1 MINLFNQPLDTNCMA
16 QKDTLYKLIKSLAPS
31 EKSYVVKKL
40 NANEKNKALVF
51 LYTILNNQKELDE
64 ENIRKKYTRK
74 YDLKTLPV
82 HKNKLY
88 EAILLWLVD
97 LNQTNS
103 IETIVAAN
111 FAKLDILISK
121 SLYPEALRE
130 IENIEEIADKHQ
142 LPLIKITALDRYIKL
157 MFDASTGTYDY
168 DVIIEKLAQQKES
181 LKEYTAYN
189 KITSLRVSLNKARF
203 KMSSDNERQKN
214 YSFLNDALERAKPND
229 FHFLAPKLN
238 YFHSIGNIH
247 LFSGNYAEALAA
259 YKEVVDCL
267 DHSAELIERYS
278 ENYLS
283 AYHNMC
289 LCYVQLKNDKE
300 TINSINKIKDT
311 DSKNTHLAYRIKERY
326 IINIQFYYILKKEY
340 AKLSAIVNEYEND
353 LISNY
358 FMYRATLY
366 VSIAL
371 NCCITYLNMGDYKK
385 SLKWSNHLIN
395 TKFSVAYDSLAFN
408 RLFNLIIHY
417 ELNNLDHIESVLLSY
432 EKYLV
437 KISQYNFLQKE
448 TIRFFKSL
456 VGENN
461 PVEIKKLFGNYK
473 QALSSIDSTEFTN
486 YTEVTTTIIEW
497 VDLKLS

>member
-1 MINLFNQPLDTNCMA
+1 MA

-40 NANEKNKALVF
+40 NATEKNESLIF
-51 LYTILNNQKELDE
+51 LYGILNSQKELDDE
-64 ENIRKKYTRK
+64 TIRKKYTRK
-74 YDLKTLPV
+74 YDLKTLPI

-88 EAILLWLVD
+88 EAILQWLVE
-97 LNQTNS
+97 LNQANS
-103 IETIVAAN
+103 VEAVVAAL
-111 FAKLDILISK
+111 FAKLGVLISK
-121 SLYPEALRE
+121 SLYTEALRE

-142 LPLIKITALDRYIKL
+142 LPLVKISAIDHYIKL
-157 MFDASTGTYDY
+157 MFDGPTGTYDY
-168 DVIIEKLAQQKES
+168 DAIIEKIKQQQNS
-181 LKEYTAYN
+181 LHEYKTYSE
-189 KITSLRVSLNKARF
+189 ITSLRVSLNKARF
-203 KMSSDNERQKN
+203 KMSSDEERQKN
-214 YSFLNDALERAKPND
+214 YTFLNDMLEKSDLKN

-238 YFHSIGNIH
+238 YLHSKGNLH
-247 LFSGNYAEALAA
+247 LFSGNYSEALEA
-259 YKEVVDCL
+259 YKQVVDCL
-267 DHSAELIERYS
+267 DNSTDLIERYS

-289 LCYVQLKNDKE
+289 LCYVQLKNDQE
-300 TINSINKIKDT
+300 TINSINKIKHT
-311 DSKNTHLAYRIKERY
+311 ESKNIHLSYRIKERY

-340 AKLSAIVNEYEND
+340 DKLTVVVSEYEND

-371 NCCITYLNMGDYKK
+371 NCCITYLNTGDYKK

-417 ELNNLDHIESVLLSY
+417 ELKNLDYIESVLSSY

-448 TIRFFKSL
+448 TLRFFKAI
-456 VGENN
+456 VEENN
-461 PVEIKKLFGNYK
+461 PVEIKKLFGNYR
-473 QALSSIDSTEFTN
+473 QALASIDSTEFTN
-486 YTEVTTTIIEW
+486 YTEVTTTIMEW
-497 VDLKLS
+497 VDQKLK